1 MSLKAMSLPGSSTM
15 PNKTGEFERIAT
27 FFAPLTENLP
37 GALGLRDDA
46 AALEPSPGCDL
57 VVTTD
62 TIVETVHFVGDEPA
76 SLVARK
82 LLRVN
87 LSDLASMGARPWAY
101 TLNVAF
107 PDKVDD
113 GWVADFAAGLAADQ
127 EEFGI
132 ALAGGDSV
140 STDGPITLTIT
151 AFGEVA
157 SGTALRRTAA
167 RAGDLVYVTGTIG
180 DGALGLRVLRG
191 AVSGLARAQEEA
203 LATRYQLPQPRLGV
217 GQALCGVVRAAID
230 VSDGL
235 VADLGHIADES
246 GLAAVIDAEKVPLS
260 DAARAVLADDPA
272 RLETVLTGGDDYELV
287 FAVPPNEQDRLDA
300 IASDTGVSLTRIG
313 VFEPGA
319 GVRVHGPEGADLD
332 LPETGFRHQ

>member
-1 MSLKAMSLPGSSTM
+1 MSRRVTGRPGLSTM

-27 FFAPLTENLP
+27 FFAPLTDNMP

-46 AALEPSPGCDL
+46 AVLEPSPDCDL

-87 LSDLASMGARPWAY
+87 LSDLASMGARPYAY

-113 GWVADFAAGLAADQ
+113 EWLADFVAGLAADQ
-127 EEFGI
+127 GEFGI

-140 STDGPITLTIT
+140 STVGPITLTIT

-157 SGTALRRTAA
+157 SGAALRRTAA

-180 DGALGLRVLRG
+180 DGALGLQVLTG
-191 AVSGLARAQEEA
+191 QVSGLSPAQEEA
-203 LATRYQLPQPRLGV
+203 LARRYQLPQPRLGI
-217 GQALCGVVRAAID
+217 GQALCGIASAATDI
-230 VSDGL
+230 SDGL
-235 VADLGHIADES
+235 VADLAHIADGS
-246 GLAAVIDAEKVPLS
+246 DLAAVIDAEKVPLS
-260 DAARAVLADDPA
+260 HAARAVLADDPA
-272 RLETVLTGGDDYELV
+272 GLETVLTGGDDYELV
-287 FAVPPNEQDRLDA
+287 FAVPPAEKARLEA
-300 IASDTGVSLTRIG
+300 IEVETEVMLTQIG
-313 VFEPGA
+313 AFESGA
-319 GVRVHGPEGADLD
+319 GVRVRGPEGADLD
-332 LPETGFRHQ
+332 LSKTGYSHQ

>member
-1 MSLKAMSLPGSSTM
+1 M

-27 FFAPLTENLP
+27 FFAPLTENMP

-46 AALEPSPGCDL
+46 AVLEPSSGCDL

-62 TIVETVHFVGDEPA
+62 TVVETVHFVGDEPA

-87 LSDLASMGARPWAY
+87 LSDLASMGARPYAY

-113 GWVADFAAGLAADQ
+113 AWLADFVAGLAADQ
-127 EEFGI
+127 GEFGI
-132 ALAGGDSV
+132 ALVGGDSV
-140 STDGPITLTIT
+140 STVGPITLTIT

-167 RAGDLVYVTGTIG
+167 HAGDLVYVTGTIG
-180 DGALGLRVLRG
+180 DGALGLSVLRG
-191 AVSGLARAQEEA
+191 EISGLAPAQEET

-217 GQALCGVVRAAID
+217 GQALCGVASAATD

-235 VADLGHIADES
+235 VADLGHIADGS
-246 GLAAVIDAEKVPLS
+246 SLAAVIDAAKVPLS

-287 FAVPPNEQDRLDA
+287 FAVPPNGKDRLDA
-300 IASDTGVSLTRIG
+300 IASKTKVTLTQIG

-319 GVRVHGPEGADLD
+319 GVRVRGPEGTDLD
-332 LPETGFRHQ
+332 LSKTGYSHQ

>member
-1 MSLKAMSLPGSSTM
+1 M

-27 FFAPLTENLP
+27 FFAPLTEDIP

-46 AALEPSPGCDL
+46 AVLEPSPGCDL

-76 SLVARK
+76 GLVARK

-87 LSDLASMGARPWAY
+87 LSDLASMGARPYAY

-113 GWVADFAAGLAADQ
+113 EWLMDFVAGLAADQ
-127 EEFGI
+127 AEFGI

-140 STDGPITLTIT
+140 STVGPITLTIT
-151 AFGEVA
+151 AFGEVV
-157 SGTALRRTAA
+157 SGAALRRTAA

-180 DGALGLRVLRG
+180 DGALGLRGLRG
-191 AVSGLARAQEEA
+191 EISGLTRAQEEA
-203 LATRYQLPQPRLGV
+203 LAIRYRLPQPRLGV
-217 GQALCGVVRAAID
+217 GQAFRGVATAATD

-235 VADLGHIADES
+235 VADLGHIADGS
-246 GLAAVIDAEKVPLS
+246 GLAAVIDAAKVPLS
-260 DAARAVLADDPA
+260 DAARTVLEDDPA
-272 RLETVLTGGDDYELV
+272 WLETVLTGGDDYELV
-287 FAVPPNEQDRLDA
+287 LAVPPAEKGRADA
-300 IASDTGVSLTRIG
+300 IAAETGVMLTQIG

-319 GVRVHGPEGADLD
+319 GVRVCGPEGSDLD
-332 LPETGFRHQ
+332 LLKRGYSHQ

>member
-1 MSLKAMSLPGSSTM
+1 MGRPGLSTM

-27 FFAPLTENLP
+27 YFAPLTENMP

-46 AALEPSPGCDL
+46 AVLQPPQGSDL

-87 LSDLASMGARPWAY
+87 LSDLASMGARPYAY

-113 GWVADFAAGLAADQ
+113 GWLADFVAGLAADQ
-127 EEFGI
+127 AEFGI

-140 STDGPITLTIT
+140 STVGPITLTIT

-157 SGTALRRTAA
+157 AGTALRRTTAGP
-167 RAGDLVYVTGTIG
+167 GDLVYVTGTIG
-180 DGALGLRVLRG
+180 DGALGLQVLRG
-191 AVSGLARAQEEA
+191 QISGLAPAQEEA

-217 GQALCGVVRAAID
+217 GRAVCGVASAATD

-235 VADLGHIADES
+235 VADLGHIADGS

-260 DAARAVLADDPA
+260 DAARSVLAGDPA
-272 RLETVLTGGDDYELV
+272 RLETILTGGDDYELV
-287 FAVPPNEQDRLDA
+287 LAVPSNNKDRLDS
-300 IASDTGVSLTRIG
+300 IGSGSDVRLTQIG
-313 VFEPGA
+313 IFEPGV
-319 GVRVHGPEGADLD
+319 GVRVRGPDGTDLE
-332 LPETGFRHQ
+332 LRRAGYSHQ

>member
-1 MSLKAMSLPGSSTM
+1 M

-27 FFAPLTENLP
+27 FFAPLTENMP

-46 AALEPSPGCDL
+46 AVLEPSAGCDL

-76 SLVARK
+76 CLVARK

-87 LSDLASMGARPWAY
+87 LSDLASMGARPCAY

-113 GWVADFAAGLAADQ
+113 TWLADFVAGLAADQ

-140 STDGPITLTIT
+140 STVGPITLTIT

-157 SGTALRRTAA
+157 SGAALRRTTA
-167 RAGDLVYVTGTIG
+167 RSGDLVYVTGTIG

-191 AVSGLARAQEEA
+191 QVSGLTPAQEEV

-217 GQALCGVVRAAID
+217 GQAVCGIASAATD

-235 VADLGHIADES
+235 VADLGHIADGS

-260 DAARAVLADDPA
+260 DEARAVLAGDPA
-272 RLETVLTGGDDYELV
+272 CLETILTGGDDYELV
-287 FAVPPNEQDRLDA
+287 LAASPNEKDRLDA
-300 IASDTGVSLTRIG
+300 IALASEVMLTPIG
-313 VFEPGA
+313 VFEPGT
-319 GVRVHGPEGADLD
+319 GVRVRGRDGADLK
-332 LPETGFRHQ
+332 LQRTGYSHQ